1 MGIAKKEAEKLTNI
15 VRIFLKDIAMKFNIN
30 KCAHVTMNAGKLV
43 SVDGMVRSSGE
54 VIPVLE
60 SKVTNT

>member
-1 MGIAKKEAEKLTNI
+1 MGIAKKEAEKLTNT

-30 KCAHVTMNAGKLV
+30 KCVHVTMNAGKLV

>member
-1 MGIAKKEAEKLTNI
+1 
-15 VRIFLKDIAMKFNIN
+15 MKFNIN

-54 VIPVLE
+54 LVPVLE